1 MKKRMYAWALSLLCL
16 FMVSFVGVPAKA
28 EVIHETDL
36 EEYILK
42 EMSEAHVMSMG
53 VSIVSAQREV
63 YCASYG
69 AETQTD
75 RDYVLGEL
83 TQSFTAAAVMHMA
96 EDAEISLDDTVG
108 KYLSGEQYQAVRAV
122 KIRELL
128 NQTSGISLYETMS
141 DITLSGTRGQFEAA
155 PVNYDLLGKIIER
168 ISGVSF
174 EEYVA
179 DNILDPLQMESTHSL
194 RNHAEFGSQM
204 VPGYRYYFRFPFE
217 TENDYDEN
225 DDWMQVSAGLMI
237 SDVKDMG
244 KYLQMYLQNGG
255 EVLSE
260 ESVSALLDGTVS
272 VNYDTNHLKR
282 LFDSATRY
290 GMGWMST
297 KAAGKQVYYYIGK
310 SKNSTAGMFLLP
322 EQKLGIAILF
332 NSADF
337 SGQGFLEKLEKGI
350 ISIELGEHAEEF
362 TSGNYFQQNITL
374 DIGIVLLVLVAWMP
388 IFLISVWGTRRRKKM
403 FNIFGILF
411 DICIHLVLPTCLL
424 FKVQEEIPF
433 LFLYKLYP
441 DNFYTVMVLAGSLYL
456 GALIKIIATIVFAIL
471 GPKKEMEE
479 KEETAETSTETESMQ
494 SENDSGKNESLEN
507 EQSQNRQFQNEQTGN
522 GSSKNLL
529 SKKESPENAGLKK
542 EQTKSGQK
550 ESEPVVSGTE
560 TIVRKP
566 VIKEVKPLADS
577 TKEIEIKIP
586 PVKQEKAVEVKA
598 AEMKSAGEKPP
609 EAVFGKE
616 SAKKKNKSKRH
627 KKNRK

>member
-1 MKKRMYAWALSLLCL
+1 MKKKMYAWVFSFLCL
-16 FMVSFVGVPAKA
+16 FMVSFMGVPAKA

-53 VSIVSAQREV
+53 VSIVSTEREL

-83 TQSFTAAAVMHMA
+83 TQSFTAAAIMHMA

-108 KYLSGEQYQAVRAV
+108 KYLKEEQYQAVQSV

-194 RNHAEFGSQM
+194 RNHAEFGNQM

-255 EVLSE
+255 EVLGE
-260 ESVSALLDGTVS
+260 ESVSSLLEGTVP

-290 GMGWMST
+290 GMGWMSA
-297 KAAGKQVYYYIGK
+297 KVAGKQVYYYTGR

-322 EQKLGIAILF
+322 EQKLGIAVLF

-362 TSGNYFQQNITL
+362 TSGNYFQHNITL
-374 DIGIVLLVLVAWMP
+374 DIGIVLLVLLAWMP

-403 FNIFGILF
+403 LNIPGILI

-424 FKVQEEIPF
+424 LKVQAEIPF
-433 LFLYKLYP
+433 LFLHKLYP
-441 DNFYTVMVLAGSLYL
+441 DNFYVVMVLAGSLYL
-456 GALIKIIATIVFAIL
+456 GALIKIIATIVFAVL
-471 GPKKEMEE
+471 GPKKETGENE
-479 KEETAETSTETESMQ
+479 GTAEALTESTQ
-494 SENDSGKNESLEN
+494 TENQQADGVQGKS
-507 EQSQNRQFQNEQTGN
+507 
-522 GSSKNLL
+522 
-529 SKKESPENAGLKK
+529 
-542 EQTKSGQK
+542 EQTKSAQAGSEPAKSEQTKSAQAGSEPAKSEQTKSAQAGSGQTK
-550 ESEPVVSGTE
+550 SEPVVSGTE

-586 PVKQEKAVEVKA
+586 PVKKETVVEVKTA
-598 AEMKSAGEKPP
+598 GMKSAGEKPP
-609 EAVFGKE
+609 EEVVGKE
-616 SAKKKNKSKRH
+616 PEKKKNNSNRH